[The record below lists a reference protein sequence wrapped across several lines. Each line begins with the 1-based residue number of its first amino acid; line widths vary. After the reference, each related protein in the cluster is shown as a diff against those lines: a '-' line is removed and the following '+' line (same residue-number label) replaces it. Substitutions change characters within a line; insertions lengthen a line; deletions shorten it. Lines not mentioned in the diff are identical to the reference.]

1 MKQTVKLIL
10 YYFIYQLGCSSVI
23 SFIAYAGY
31 AMRRYSESGTFSLPE
46 DGEASLSVPA
56 VILSLLLSNILM
68 GIHLVWKRYV
78 GRQSWS
84 KVSGRLMAA
93 VLPLTLGMMLWMNYL
108 TERFALPD
116 FTAGMFVQMKD
127 HILGVISIAL
137 VAPVFEEM
145 LFRGAIEG
153 HLLRTWKNPYAAI
166 LVSALIFGVIHLNPA
181 QIPYAFVLGL
191 VLGWLYWRTSSLLPC
206 ILLHLVNNGLSVALM
221 IAAPDSAS
229 SMDALFGGK
238 TALLLSIAGLLA
250 TVITIRYIICQTA
263 GSTNAQAHKREPE
276 V

>member
-84 KVSGRLMAA
+84 KVSGRLMTA

-116 FTAGMFVQMKD
+116 FTAGMFVQMKG
-127 HILGVISIAL
+127 I
-137 VAPVFEEM
+137 
-145 LFRGAIEG
+145 
-153 HLLRTWKNPYAAI
+153 WKNPYAAI

-250 TVITIRYIICQTA
+250 TVITIRYITCQTA